1 MKATLTR
8 FDVAVTQRVQS
19 LPAGL
24 RPAMKI
30 ASFFGEPVVGGL
42 LLIVAGVSAFLLHR
56 PQEVQAL
63 VTAFVVL
70 PIASIIKI
78 FVKRTRPITYV
89 PTTRLRSHSFPS
101 GHSYGSMLGF
111 GLLSW
116 IAANVLGPVIAI
128 PVIILAF
135 IFVLLVGTSRIYLG
149 AHFPSDVLGGWIMA
163 ILVLSFVL
171 ITSGLA

>member
-89 PTTRLRSHSFPS
+89 PTTRLRSHSFPAVIL
-101 GHSYGSMLGF
+101 M
-111 GLLSW
+111 
-116 IAANVLGPVIAI
+116 AACWD
-128 PVIILAF
+128 
-135 IFVLLVGTSRIYLG
+135 LV
-149 AHFPSDVLGGWIMA
+149 F
-163 ILVLSFVL
+163 
-171 ITSGLA
+171 